1 MTQITAV
8 NSTDQ
13 SAQLTILKG
22 GDERTQA
29 LSGKVD
35 VAAEGVMI
43 VPPVKGYTVSAS
55 VAIDGNTYTTN
66 TVHLP
71 DGAWRLTA
79 RLEAGDGVFFF
90 ELASQPGDVP
100 DRLVLINTLREP
112 VLFTITAYA
121 ADAPGQAV
129 LSSDLVVQPTERLDV
144 GTGNSFAFYA
154 VVDGVVTN
162 TVEVD
167 PGRPGQDVT
176 LQMVQAVTDDG
187 QEGYG
192 LTLVEPAA

>member
-22 GDERTQA
+22 GGDRTQA

-35 VAAEGVMI
+35 VAAEGVVI
-43 VPPVKGYTVSAS
+43 VPPVKGYTVFAS
-55 VAIDGNTYTTN
+55 VVIDQNTYTTN

-90 ELASQPGDVP
+90 ELVSQPGDVP
-100 DRLVLINTLREP
+100 DQLVLINTLREP
-112 VLFTITAYA
+112 VVFTITAYA
-121 ADAPGQAV
+121 ADAPSQAV
-129 LSSDLVVQPTERLDV
+129 LSSPLVVQPTERLDV
-144 GTGNSFAFYA
+144 GTGSSFAFYA

-167 PGRPGQDVT
+167 PGRPGQDIT
-176 LQMVQAVTDDG
+176 LQMVAAVTDDG
-187 QEGYG
+187 QAGYG

>member
-1 MTQITAV
+1 MIQITAV

-22 GDERTQA
+22 GGEQAQA
-29 LSGKVD
+29 LSGKVE
-35 VAAEGVMI
+35 VAADGVVI

-55 VAIDGNTYTTN
+55 VAIDGQTYTAN
-66 TVHLP
+66 TLYLP
-71 DGAWRLTA
+71 DGAWRVTA
-79 RLEAGDGVFFF
+79 RIDQIGQAYSFDLV
-90 ELASQPGDVP
+90 SQPGDAP
-100 DRLVLINTLREP
+100 DRLILINTLP
-112 VLFTITAYA
+112 QPAVFTIRADA
-121 ADAPGQAV
+121 AGAPGQAV

-144 GTGNSFAFYA
+144 GTANSFAFYA

-167 PGRPGQDVT
+167 PGRPGQDIT
-176 LQMVQAVTDDG
+176 LQMVAAVTDDG
-187 QEGYG
+187 QAGYG